1 MTNLKSE
8 KGSITL
14 FVIVS
19 VMLIISFLIST
30 HLILANKVK
39 NQKEII
45 DQTRKIYESDK
56 SLEEIYNEFF
66 SKDGI
71 NPIYTVE
78 QLLAVGSG
86 ENILVNGKMYKFS
99 DDTSYVLMNDLIF
112 DVDNYEEFL
121 GEDTDWEPIDEE
133 TIDIIWNGHTITATH
148 LNDLT
153 KMYGAH
159 APLLPLEFTQIEYI
173 ESTGTQYID
182 SGVNLVDSIDIGFQ
196 YTSEYSK
203 EASLFGSRETGTNYR
218 FGLTPFSNS
227 FLGMMGTNIFQLQSY
242 DTSYHTLQMKASGG
256 CYFDD
261 TSFPN
266 ITLEGEL
273 SNINLYLFA
282 EKNSGSIVTSKAKIF
297 YCKLWKENV
306 LVRDFIPCRRNSD
319 SQLGLYDLVNDE
331 FYTNQG
337 TGEFRGRV
345 DFENDFTQI
354 EYIESTGTQYID
366 SGVNLVDSIDI
377 GFQYTSEYSKEASLF
392 GSRETGTNYRFGLT
406 PFSNSFLGMMGTN
419 IFQLQS
425 YDTSYHTLQMK
436 ASGGCYFDDTS
447 FPNITLEGELSNI
460 NLYLFAEKNS
470 GSIVTSKAKI
480 FYCKLWKENVL
491 VRDFVPCVRN
501 SDNKPGLYDKINGVF
516 YTNQGTGEFSYII
529 EN

>member
-45 DQTRKIYESDK
+45 AQTRKIYESDK
-56 SLEEIYNEFF
+56 SADEIYNEFF

-182 SGVNLVDSIDIGFQ
+182 TDYIPRNNTKIDIKYERASEAQTEAIFGVNWSLNGFFLMHYQGNVRWHGKTNAYDISESTLGNIREISVYQTDISINGVDYNNVVNVNDTQTNTLRIFGVRGDNTASQPRGKLKIYELVA
-196 YTSEYSK
+196 YEYD
-203 EASLFGSRETGTNYR
+203 ENTNT
-218 FGLTPFSNS
+218 F
-227 FLGMMGTNIFQLQSY
+227 
-242 DTSYHTLQMKASGG
+242 
-256 CYFDD
+256 
-261 TSFPN
+261 
-266 ITLEGEL
+266 ITM
-273 SNINLYLFA
+273 
-282 EKNSGSIVTSKAKIF
+282 
-297 YCKLWKENV
+297 C
-306 LVRDFIPCRRNSD
+306 DFIPCIRNID
-319 SQLGLYDLVNDE
+319 NKPGLYDIVNDE

-337 TGEFRGRV
+337 TGEFSYG
-345 DFENDFTQI
+345 
-354 EYIESTGTQYID
+354 
-366 SGVNLVDSIDI
+366 
-377 GFQYTSEYSKEASLF
+377 
-392 GSRETGTNYRFGLT
+392 
-406 PFSNSFLGMMGTN
+406 
-419 IFQLQS
+419 S
-425 YDTSYHTLQMK
+425 YD
-436 ASGGCYFDDTS
+436 
-447 FPNITLEGELSNI
+447 
-460 NLYLFAEKNS
+460 
-470 GSIVTSKAKI
+470 
-480 FYCKLWKENVL
+480 
-491 VRDFVPCVRN
+491 
-501 SDNKPGLYDKINGVF
+501 
-516 YTNQGTGEFSYII
+516 
-529 EN
+529 